1 MSHLLMEWPLA
12 MTNSA
17 RKRFNPV
24 RHPARAVGQKHLSAC
39 FVVPLGSR
47 HSEGLKPKLKE
58 KGAQNMRALLTAWML
73 GMLVMALVSKGS
85 EAQTSAKKMGET
97 PGVIP
102 SGLGEAVDHD
112 IMAIR
117 EATAQFK
124 TTEAAEAA
132 GYKQV
137 TGCVEHQPAGA
148 MGYHFQNND
157 LLDTTL
163 DLEHPEVLVYEK
175 MSDGSF
181 QLNGVEFLVPISAWK
196 SSKPPL
202 IMGQALTKADSIGFW
217 FLHVWT
223 WKPSPSGLFAPWN
236 PDVKCLGASSM
247 NH

>member
-1 MSHLLMEWPLA
+1 MRTLL
-12 MTNSA
+12 
-17 RKRFNPV
+17 R
-24 RHPARAVGQKHLSAC
+24 
-39 FVVPLGSR
+39 
-47 HSEGLKPKLKE
+47 
-58 KGAQNMRALLTAWML
+58 AWML
-73 GMLVMALVSKGS
+73 GTFVSAFVIGG

-97 PGVIP
+97 AAVIP
-102 SGLGEAVDHD
+102 SGLGDAVDRD
-112 IMAIR
+112 IMTIR
-117 EATAQFK
+117 EATAKFK

-175 MSDGSF
+175 MPNGSF

-196 SSKPPL
+196 SNEPPR
-202 IMGQALTKADSIGFW
+202 IVGQALTRADSIGFW

-236 PDVKCLGASSM
+236 PDVKCLDGSSM
-247 NH
+247 SH